1 MTKSTKVS
9 FSAALTKL
17 ATALAS
23 AHETETVAMGKATE
37 TRKVAINMALDA
49 GRAADTDAG
58 TIRDGVIE
66 TLDKAVELGQLAK
79 ATARA
84 YATGV
89 RFAIERRV
97 AWSPALHSAEGQA
110 QALTDAGKA
119 LPKAL
124 SEKLAATAKKKDAA
138 AGKANVA
145 SDDSVIKYLAKA
157 LVDARALGRAYAPD
171 ILDVIH
177 AIKPEWKEP
186 EAAV

>member
-1 MTKSTKVS
+1 MAKVS
-9 FSAALTKL
+9 FTAALSK
-17 ATALAS
+17 LAS
-23 AHETETVAMGKATE
+23 ALAIAHDIETAALGKATE
-37 TRKVAINMALDA
+37 QRKMAINQALDA

-66 TLDKAVELGQLAK
+66 ALEKAVELGQLAK

-124 SEKLAATAKKKDAA
+124 SEKLEATAKKKEAA

-145 SDDSVIKYLAKA
+145 SDDSVIRHLAKA
-157 LVDARALGRAYAPD
+157 LVDARALGRSYAPD
-171 ILDVIH
+171 ILDIIH
-177 AIKPEWKEP
+177 SIKPEWKEP
-186 EAAV
+186 EAAPM